1 LTSSGE
7 HLGGRLTTLCEECGI
22 LIETMRPLRS
32 IPRIARTLFVLLL
45 ALPIS
50 GATPPALLAGETNAV
65 IHWTEAEGAQVKLDG
80 KVPIKWN
87 LYEPDKKD
95 KKKDPDQ
102 ALVLLGR
109 RYLLIDTKAK
119 IIYEVKAADL
129 RASGT
134 GFESGDLTQ
143 NAHVVPST
151 EWTSRDVGPAQLI
164 DLTLEDY
171 GRTLEIQLPH
181 PFIITPPVHYF

>member
-1 LTSSGE
+1 
-7 HLGGRLTTLCEECGI
+7 
-22 LIETMRPLRS
+22 MRPLRS
-32 IPRIARTLFVLLL
+32 VRRIAKATFFLLL
-45 ALPIS
+45 ALLIS
-50 GATPPALLAGETNAV
+50 GATKKALLAGEANAV

-102 ALVLLGR
+102 TLVLLGR
-109 RYLLIDTKAK
+109 RYLLVDTKAK
-119 IIYEVKAADL
+119 LVYEVKAGDL

-143 NAHVVPST
+143 NSRVVPST
-151 EWTSRDVGPAQLI
+151 QWTSRDVGPAQLI
-164 DLTLEDY
+164 DLTLADY

>member
-1 LTSSGE
+1 MLGRRSS
-7 HLGGRLTTLCEECGI
+7 I
-22 LIETMRPLRS
+22 SRS
-32 IPRIARTLFVLLL
+32 VKIVLFSLL
-45 ALPIS
+45 AFVASFASPPTLP
-50 GATPPALLAGETNAV
+50 AADANTL

-109 RYLLIDTKAK
+109 RYLLVDTKGK
-119 IIYEVKAADL
+119 RIYEVKAENL
-129 RASGT
+129 HASGS
-134 GFESGDLTQ
+134 GLESGDLTE
-143 NAHVVPST
+143 NSRPIPST
-151 EWTSRDVGPAQLI
+151 EWTSRDVGPAELI

-171 GRTLEIQLPH
+171 GRTLEIELPH

>member
-1 LTSSGE
+1 MQ
-7 HLGGRLTTLCEECGI
+7 RKECGI
-22 LIETMRPLRS
+22 LIEMMPSLRS
-32 IPRIARTLFVLLL
+32 NSRIAKAAFFPLL
-45 ALPIS
+45 ALLIS
-50 GATPPALLAGETNAV
+50 GLTPRVLLAGEANAI
-65 IHWTEAEGAQVKLDG
+65 IHWTEADGGQVKLDG

-87 LYEPDKKD
+87 LYQPDKKD

-109 RYLLIDTKAK
+109 RYLLIDTRAK
-119 IIYEVKAADL
+119 LVYEVKAADL

-143 NAHVVPST
+143 DARVVPST

-164 DLTLEDY
+164 NLTLEDY
-171 GRTLEIQLPH
+171 GRMLEIQLPH